1 MPTNLNALIRYK
13 TIDQCLSNRSIKC
26 TIERLQNECSEAMG
40 EKRGIYKTISVRT
53 IRDDIRVMRSDIL
66 GFNAPIVFVNG
77 RYFYSDKNYS
87 IFQQYIVDVEMLKS
101 VYDLLLQNKDSINSV
116 LVNKAIILLAD
127 SLNIEPPRE
136 ILDKMLYER
145 EPGMNNSKLVKKYLS
160 NYNALND
167 QIQDDLDSI
176 RFCFAERSPEEQLL
190 VDKIYE
196 KELAAARIAKLDY
209 DNIIQGNINGFQWKS
224 ILVLMNHL
232 KN

>member
-13 TIDQCLSNRSIKC
+13 TIDQCLSNISVKC
-26 TIERLQNECSEAMG
+26 TIERLQSECSEAMG

-127 SLNIEPPRE
+127 SLNIEPPRK
-136 ILDKMLYER
+136 ILYEMHW
-145 EPGMNNSKLVKKYLS
+145 ETDPGMNNRDLVNKYLE
-160 NYNALND
+160 NNPD
-167 QIQDDLDSI
+167 RRDPEQDDMDSI
-176 RFCFAERSPEEQLL
+176 RFYFAERSPEEQRLENERL
-190 VDKIYE
+190 
-196 KELAAARIAKLDY
+196 LAASKAKLDY

-224 ILVLMNHL
+224 IFVLMNHL